1 MLVNLHSMLAL
12 LLWEDEVKDVHS
24 VGLVSFHASTAA
36 RPNTESGSVSPG
48 WQGIA
53 HPSLHTPH
61 MQMSPHRG
69 VQSERRNWAESRP
82 TGAARTAASGAESL
96 CNPTW
101 IWATHP
107 DVHREAE
114 TEDDSA
120 AAAVLGYFQH
130 ESPCEFRQN
139 GSEQSRS
146 KSALGLLSWQLRGR
160 WMPPPPAL
168 CCQL

>member
-1 MLVNLHSMLAL
+1 MLVNLHAGSPAVGG
-12 LLWEDEVKDVHS
+12 WSEGCSQRGFGFISCIHS
-24 VGLVSFHASTAA
+24 CEAKH
-36 RPNTESGSVSPG
+36 RESGSVSPG

-53 HPSLHTPH
+53 HPSSHTPQ

-82 TGAARTAASGAESL
+82 TGAVRTAASGAESL

-101 IWATHP
+101 IWATRP

-146 KSALGLLSWQLRGR
+146 ESVLGLLSWQLRGH
-160 WMPPPPAL
+160 WMPPPSAL
-168 CCQL
+168 CCRL